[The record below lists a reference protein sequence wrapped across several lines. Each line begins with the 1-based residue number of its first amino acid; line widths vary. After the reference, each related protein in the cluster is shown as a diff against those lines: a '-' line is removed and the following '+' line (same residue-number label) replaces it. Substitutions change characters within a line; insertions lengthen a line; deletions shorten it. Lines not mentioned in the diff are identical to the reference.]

1 MSDSTVKHWRP
12 IVTLSALSLAGVV
25 VLTGLSTGSFLN
37 GASPTGRFVPTRT
50 EGEVMST
57 IQASRKIEHVHANNF
72 NEKVLQSEVPVLVD
86 FYADWCRPC
95 RALTPVLEELAR
107 ETPNARIVKVNV
119 DENPELA
126 ARYRIESIPN
136 LLIFRESRLTG
147 QHAGLANKAF
157 LRRLLMQ

>member
-1 MSDSTVKHWRP
+1 
-12 IVTLSALSLAGVV
+12 
-25 VLTGLSTGSFLN
+25 
-37 GASPTGRFVPTRT
+37 
-50 EGEVMST
+50 MST
-57 IQASRKIEHVHANNF
+57 IQASHKIEHVHTNTF

-136 LLIFRESRLTG
+136 LLVFRDSRLTG
-147 QHAGLANKAF
+147 QHAGLADKAF